1 MTDKGI
7 HRLGSQDRYPG
18 RPSMVVL
25 GCGGAGCNI
34 LARAAERGWALGRHV
49 AVNTD
54 AQHLL
59 TTCADSKVLLGRQ
72 TTRGMGANNDLA
84 TGETACRESLDHL
97 EAVVRETDIVVILA
111 GQGGGTGSG
120 AAPLLAET
128 ARRRGSMAISLST
141 LPFSVEGSVRRDN
154 AQVGTANLA
163 RSSDISLVLPNDHLL
178 DAAPSLSLMEA
189 FRSSDEALLEPVR
202 LLRSMLTL
210 DDIPRL
216 RTAMGGAGSVHLG
229 RGGSNGRRGYGRAM
243 DDAVSGLYPAAVL
256 RDCSRALVLFHAG
269 PDEPADEELL
279 EMVRTLHLGLGEG
292 ARTMWGVHRE
302 GAMEGHLRAVVMVA
316 PSPKR

>member
-1 MTDKGI
+1 
-7 HRLGSQDRYPG
+7 
-18 RPSMVVL
+18 MVVV

-34 LARAAERGWALGRHV
+34 LARAAERGWSLGRHV

-59 TTCADSKVLLGRQ
+59 TTCADSKVLLGRR
-72 TTRGMGANNDLA
+72 TTRGLGANNDLA
-84 TGETACRESLDHL
+84 TGERACQESMEHL
-97 EAVVRETDIVVILA
+97 EGVVRETDIVVILA

-120 AAPLLAET
+120 AAPVLAEA
-128 ARRRGSMAISLST
+128 ARRRGCIAISLST

-154 AQVGTANLA
+154 AHVGMANLA
-163 RSSDISLVLPNDHLL
+163 RSSDISVVLPNDHLL
-178 DAAPSLSLMEA
+178 GASPSLSLMEA

-229 RGGSNGRRGYGRAM
+229 RGGSNARRGYGKAM
-243 DDAVSGLYPAAVL
+243 DDALASLYPATAL
-256 RDCSRALVLFHAG
+256 AECNRALVLFHAG
-269 PDEPADEELL
+269 PDDPPDGQLQ
-279 EMVRTLHLGLGEG
+279 EMVRTLHLALGVR
-292 ARTMWGVHRE
+292 ARTIWGVHRE
-302 GAMEGHLRAVVMVA
+302 RTMEGGLRAVVMVA
-316 PSPKR
+316 PAPKR